1 MAESVVDLQSLL
13 DEITFTPNGNLKL
26 TIQKRFFLRYM
37 EYEKGT
43 VSFNMQC
50 TLFDIHENAQN

>member
-1 MAESVVDLQSLL
+1 MKLR
-13 DEITFTPNGNLKL
+13 FTPNGNLKL
-26 TIQKRFFLRYM
+26 TIQKGFFLRYM

-50 TLFDIHENAQN
+50 ALFDFPENAQN